1 MAVYESA
8 YDGRK
13 VLITGGL
20 GFIGRNL
27 AQRLVDLGAHVL
39 LLDSLIEDY
48 GGNLFNIQPIKDR
61 VQVNIADVRDQHGT
75 GYLVRGQDF
84 IFNLAGHEHVDSFDT
99 STAGLYAR
107 KPKTQR
113 HAPR

>member
-1 MAVYESA
+1 MAVYDSA
-8 YDGRK
+8 YIGRK

-20 GFIGRNL
+20 GFIGSNL

-75 GYLVRGQDF
+75 GYLVRG
-84 IFNLAGHEHVDSFDT
+84 
-99 STAGLYAR
+99 
-107 KPKTQR
+107 
-113 HAPR
+113 